1 MRVWFGDTR
10 CVTARPLR
18 RLMRGAHVNR
28 HSTLEERFWA
38 KVDCRAPDECWN
50 FTARIE
56 RTGYGIAYVGTVAG
70 RRIRIGAH
78 RLSWILAHGEITD
91 DLCVLHRCDNRRC
104 VNPGHLFLG
113 TKKDNYHDM
122 VAKGRL
128 PSQNPGW
135 IPVRGEKINTA
146 KLSAADVLEIR
157 KRHGAGESASALAR
171 AFGISSRNASSIVN
185 RQSWSWL

>member
-1 MRVWFGDTR
+1 MRVWFGDAR
-10 CVTARPLR
+10 RVTARPLR

-113 TKKDNYHDM
+113 TKKDNYHD
-122 VAKGRL
+122 
-128 PSQNPGW
+128 
-135 IPVRGEKINTA
+135 KINTA